1 MFFSIFDYTV
11 GEFKPHEDDKRR
23 KVVEVFRQ
31 ALQAKARKSDAIQGY
46 VVKKN
51 LVLIFYL
58 YQGVQWLAMG
68 FFQEKNQF
76 IPDFYENFE
85 KIFTFHSGKIYLLH
99 NVVDSLCSCVMR

>member
-1 MFFSIFDYTV
+1 MFDYTV

-23 KVVEVFRQ
+23 KVVEVFRR

-58 YQGVQWLAMG
+58 YQGKMASDG
-68 FFQEKNQF
+68 IFPGKNQ
-76 IPDFYENFE
+76 
-85 KIFTFHSGKIYLLH
+85 IFPEI
-99 NVVDSLCSCVMR
+99 